1 MTDLANLRAEAE
13 ELALALADVSLK
25 AQASEAP
32 HIGSAGRRRAGT
44 GEHFWQ
50 YRRYAHEDSADR
62 IDWRRSARGS
72 DLYVRETEL
81 ETARTVLFWSDPDPG
96 FDWSS
101 DALKIKTKANEA
113 QMLMLAIGTLLSR
126 DGERIGA
133 LGSGRSPSF
142 GASAVDRL
150 AEDLTSDQPTDTP
163 KPPSTSALVVIASD
177 FYDPIEDWLA
187 RLSPIASKCKEGVIL
202 AVHDPVEA
210 NFPFEGRVRLSRP
223 GEASMKLLGR
233 AESVRAAYLQKFGAQ
248 RQALRDLAGRFGWRV
263 VEHQTGALPLKA
275 ATDLKQALE
284 SYTLASTSF

>member
-1 MTDLANLRAEAE
+1 MTDLATLRAEAE

-81 ETARTVLFWSDPDPG
+81 ETARTVLCWCDPHPG
-96 FDWSS
+96 FEWSS
-101 DALKIKTKANEA
+101 DTLKLKTKANEA
-113 QMLMLAIGTLLSR
+113 RMLMLAISTLLSR

-150 AEDLTSDQPTDTP
+150 AEDLTTDQPTTMP
-163 KPPSTSALVVIASD
+163 MPPSGSAMVVIASD
-177 FYDPIEDWLA
+177 FYDPIDVWLA
-187 RLSPIASKCKEGVIL
+187 RLSPVASKCKEGVIL

-210 NFPFEGRVRLSRP
+210 NFPFEGRVKLSRP
-223 GEASMKLLGR
+223 GVDGRKLLGR

-248 RQALRDLAGRFGWRV
+248 RQALRDLTARFGWRM
-263 VEHQTGALPLKA
+263 VEHQTGTLPLKA

-284 SYTLASTSF
+284 SYTLATTSF